1 MKKILGFGILTLLL
15 FGVSASVSW
24 FLQGPKTPSGDLTA
38 TPKASPPKIA
48 ERSKRSQSTPGAQ
61 APPPAE
67 VPPRSVARPPYTP
80 GTDDAVQLAASLR
93 ERLAAVREKEDK
105 LTSQQKNLE
114 LVYQDIRGER
124 GAIDELRKQVGDEL
138 KAVDGKM
145 GDVERERAKAEEK
158 RQETDKKVTEMQ
170 KNLFELEGVERENIK
185 KMAETFDS
193 MAPESAAK
201 ILQSLADTARMDTA
215 VKVLGQMKERQR
227 GKVLEELSTATPEGA
242 ALAAQLLEKLK
253 GFKRSP
259 SGTKKA
265 AGAG

>member
-1 MKKILGFGILTLLL
+1 MKKSLGFGILTILL
-15 FGVSASVSW
+15 FAVSASVSW
-24 FLQGPKTPSGDLTA
+24 FLQGPKIPSGDLTP
-38 TPKASPPKIA
+38 TRKTSPPKIT
-48 ERSKRSQSTPGAQ
+48 ERPSRPQTTPEAQ
-61 APPPAE
+61 AQPPGEP
-67 VPPRSVARPPYTP
+67 PPRSVARPPYTP

-105 LTSQQKNLE
+105 LAAQQKNLE

-124 GAIDELRKQVGDEL
+124 GAIDELRKQVTEEL
-138 KAVDGKM
+138 KAVQGKM
-145 GDVERERAKAEEK
+145 SDVERERAKAEEK
-158 RQETDKKVTEMQ
+158 RQETDQKVSEMQ
-170 KNLFELEGVERENIK
+170 KNLFELEGVERDNIR

-215 VKVLGQMKERQR
+215 VKVLGQMKERQAA
-227 GKVLEELSTATPEGA
+227 KVLAELSTTTPDGA

-253 GFKRSP
+253 GFKRPS